1 MAISQPFPTATPA
14 SQVARRRRTL
24 RPSRIALYAVILFFA
39 AVFGF
44 PLLWTLMASLKT
56 VQETFAYP
64 PVFFPAVPQFG
75 NYIRVL
81 SIERIPVLLWT
92 WNAAYI
98 TALTTLGTVI
108 TASLVGYSFA
118 RFSYRGRN
126 LLFLITLA
134 TLTLPAQVTLIPQF
148 VLFHRLG
155 WINTHLPLWVPA
167 WFGGGAFGIFLMRQF
182 FLTIPRDLDEAALID
197 GASYPRIF
205 WSVLL
210 PLLKPPVVTLA
221 IITALASWSDYQSPI
236 IYLNSPDK
244 FTISV
249 GLHFFVQS
257 PEVGGEPLQHLLMAA
272 CILTMIPAVV
282 IFFAGQRYFVQ
293 GVVMSGLKG

>member
-1 MAISQPFPTATPA
+1 
-14 SQVARRRRTL
+14 
-24 RPSRIALYAVILFFA
+24 
-39 AVFGF
+39 VFGF

-56 VQETFAYP
+56 VKETFAFP
-64 PVFFPAVPQFG
+64 PVFFPAVPQFS
-75 NYIRVL
+75 NYQRVL

-98 TALTTLGTVI
+98 TVLTTIGTVL

-118 RFSYRGRN
+118 RFTYRGRN
-126 LLFLITLA
+126 ALFLITLA

-148 VLFHRLG
+148 VLFYRLG
-155 WINTHLPLWVPA
+155 WVNTHLPLWVPA
-167 WFGGGAFGIFLMRQF
+167 WFGGGAFAIFLMRQF
-182 FLTIPRDLDEAALID
+182 FMTIPRDLDEAALID
-197 GASYPRIF
+197 GAGYPRIF

-221 IITALASWSDYQSPI
+221 IITALATWSDFQGPI
-236 IYLNSPDK
+236 IYLNSPNK

-249 GLHFFVQS
+249 GLQFFVQS

-272 CILTMIPAVV
+272 CILTMIPAVAV
-282 IFFAGQRYFVQ
+282 FFAGQRYFVQ
-293 GVVMSGLKG
+293 GVVMSGIKG

>member
-1 MAISQPFPTATPA
+1 MRAD
-14 SQVARRRRTL
+14 RRRKPL
-24 RPSRIALYAVILFFA
+24 RPSRIVLYAVVLFFA
-39 AVFGF
+39 ALFGF

-64 PVFFPAVPQFG
+64 PVFFPATPQFS

-118 RFSYRGRN
+118 RFSYRGRDA
-126 LLFLITLA
+126 LFLITLA

-210 PLLKPPVVTLA
+210 PLLKPPIVTLA
-221 IITALASWSDYQSPI
+221 IITALATWSDYQSPI

-272 CILTMIPAVV
+272 CVLAMIPAVV

>member
-1 MAISQPFPTATPA
+1 MAISQPFPTTTPA
-14 SQVARRRRTL
+14 THTDRRRKPL
-24 RPSRIALYAVILFFA
+24 RPSRIALYAVVLFFA
-39 AVFGF
+39 ALFGF
-44 PLLWTLMASLKT
+44 PLLWTLMSSLKT

-64 PVFFPAVPQFG
+64 PVFFPATPQFG

-118 RFSYRGRN
+118 RFSYRGRDA
-126 LLFLITLA
+126 LFLITLA

-210 PLLKPPVVTLA
+210 PLLKPPIVTLA
-221 IITALASWSDYQSPI
+221 IITALATWSDYQSPI

-272 CILTMIPAVV
+272 CVLAMIPAVV

>member
-1 MAISQPFPTATPA
+1 MAISSSFPTATPV
-14 SQVARRRRTL
+14 SRMARRRRTL
-24 RPSRIALYAVILFFA
+24 RPSRVALYAIVLFFA
-39 AVFGF
+39 AIFGF
-44 PLLWTLMASLKT
+44 PLLWTLAASLKT

-64 PVFFPAVPQFG
+64 PVLFPAVPQFG

-118 RFSYRGRN
+118 RFTYRGRDA
-126 LLFLITLA
+126 LFLITLA

-210 PLLKPPVVTLA
+210 PLLKPPIVTLA
-221 IITALASWSDYQSPI
+221 IITALATWSDYQSPI

-272 CILTMIPAVV
+272 CVLAMIPAVI

>member
-1 MAISQPFPTATPA
+1 
-14 SQVARRRRTL
+14 VV
-24 RPSRIALYAVILFFA
+24 LYTVVLFFA
-39 AVFGF
+39 LVFGF

-56 VQETFAYP
+56 VQETFAFP

-75 NYIRVL
+75 NYLRVL

-98 TALTTLGTVI
+98 TALTTIGTVI

-118 RFSYRGRN
+118 RFDYRGRN
-126 LLFLITLA
+126 LLFIITLA

-182 FLTIPRDLDEAALID
+182 FMTIPRDLDEAALID

-221 IITALASWSDYQSPI
+221 IITALATWSDYQNPI
-236 IYLNSPDK
+236 IYLNTPSK

-272 CILTMIPAVV
+272 CILTMIPAVLV
-282 IFFAGQRYFVQ
+282 FFAGQRYFVQ